1 MMSLSI
7 QEIPKKKKGGI
18 LMTETRIKLVEIIDR
33 IDLKSK
39 QFQGASVF
47 MENVHVNN
55 IKASIFDEEINQDII
70 MDYYLWF
77 IALEDMINH
86 LWAGRHN

>member
-1 MMSLSI
+1 MN
-7 QEIPKKKKGGI
+7 
-18 LMTETRIKLVEIIDR
+18 ETKNKLVEIIQR
-33 IDLKSK
+33 LDLKSK

-55 IKASIFDEEINQDII
+55 IKSSIFDEEMNQDII

-77 IALEDMINH
+77 SALEDMINH
-86 LWAGRHN
+86 LWIGKKN